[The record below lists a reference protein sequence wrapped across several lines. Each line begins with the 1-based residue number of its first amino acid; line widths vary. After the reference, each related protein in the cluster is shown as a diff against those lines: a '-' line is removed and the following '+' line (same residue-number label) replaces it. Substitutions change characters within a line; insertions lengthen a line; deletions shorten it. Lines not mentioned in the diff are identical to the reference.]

1 VEANVF
7 AFNLALLFL
16 SGVIVGIRQN
26 NRPVLGA
33 A

>member
-1 VEANVF
+1 VF

-16 SGVIVGIRQN
+16 SGVIVGIRQD
-26 NRPVLGA
+26 NRPVRGA